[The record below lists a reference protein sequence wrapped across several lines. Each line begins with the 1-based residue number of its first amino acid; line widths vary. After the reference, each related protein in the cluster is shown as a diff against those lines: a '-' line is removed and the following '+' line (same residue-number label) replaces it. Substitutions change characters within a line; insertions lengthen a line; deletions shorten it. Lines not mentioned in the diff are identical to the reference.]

1 VLDLSEK
8 QGADAWMADGG
19 TNLLASSRMKSLRNL
34 FIALVVLSGIG
45 VGIYFATRTGNKPDH
60 DKVVTPS
67 VKEDAGVGLATPPDA
82 PTMSRDDIVAI
93 SKFGFFSIDASQ
105 KTTIYVDNVRLGDTP
120 MKRAPLQPG
129 PHKVKLVTKGKKP
142 KEFEITIIGGR
153 DTDEG
158 MHTW

>member
-1 VLDLSEK
+1 VL
-8 QGADAWMADGG
+8 A
-19 TNLLASSRMKSLRNL
+19 
-34 FIALVVLSGIG
+34 GIG
-45 VGIYFATRTGNKPDH
+45 VGIYFATKTDNKPDN
-60 DKVVTPS
+60 KVVTPS
-67 VKEDAGVGLATPPDA
+67 VKEDAGVGLATNTPDA

-93 SKFGFFSIDASQ
+93 SKFGFFSIDASL
-105 KTTIYVDNVRLGDTP
+105 KSTIYVDNVRLGETP

-158 MHTW
+158 THTW